1 MQLESWFVE
10 MCVATAVVVV
20 FTLTLLGREAR
31 QKKIALE
38 RQLQE
43 MTLRVQQAE
52 ETILQHSVTPEETS
66 LLSFMK
72 ELNVSAASIERVLQA
87 RAGAG
92 APKVDGN
99 DLGVAVID
107 HGADQHRPGNKH
119 RHIIGDRSQCGPT
132 ITQPERQR

>member
-1 MQLESWFVE
+1 MQFQLESWFVE

-20 FTLTLLGREAR
+20 LTMTLLGREAR

-43 MTLRVQQAE
+43 ISWVQQAE

-72 ELNVSAASIERVLQA
+72 ELNVTAPSIERLLQA

-92 APKVDGN
+92 ARTRTRMLLMSLAAGLSWLLWWIVSFLDALPWR
-99 DLGVAVID
+99 LPST
-107 HGADQHRPGNKH
+107 HGRTW
-119 RHIIGDRSQCGPT
+119 RI
-132 ITQPERQR
+132 